1 MENRKGV
8 VIMAKP
14 GSGKRQMQAVINK
27 RNKETKA
34 FSNQIYK
41 LLVAMSTFTALM
53 FKYIFN
59 AFWWVIKYMFKLMHI
74 LFVYIYHGIV
84 FLAKK
89 AAEKFRKPK
98 ENEE

>member
-53 FKYIFN
+53 FKYIFI
-59 AFWWVIKYMFKLMHI
+59 ALKYMFKLMHI